1 MRTIHVKSSEEYNF
15 VIGRGILSDTG
26 KILRKI
32 FPPCTAAIITDDIVD
47 SLYAET
53 VSKSLEAAGFSV
65 KKFVF
70 PNGEKSKNL
79 ATWGEILNF
88 LAENTLTRTD
98 CVVALGGGVVG
109 DIAGF
114 AASAY
119 LRGIPFVQIPT
130 TFLAAIDSSVGG
142 KTGVDLPAGKNLAG
156 AFYQPKAVFC
166 DPDTMKTLPSQVFA
180 DGTAEAVKYGVLS
193 SPKLFDILADGS
205 FSGELEDIIAECVTI
220 KADIV
225 SRDEFDG
232 GVRQLLN
239 LGHTAGHAVEK
250 WSDFAITHGH
260 AVAIGMAVI
269 TRAAVKNGL
278 CGSDTLSML
287 LAALENNSLP
297 TACPCGIEA
306 LMPGMLSDK
315 KRRGDTITLV
325 VPETIGKCAL
335 RKYPVNE
342 LREFILSGLG
352 DLS

>member
-1 MRTIHVKSSEEYNF
+1 MRTIHVKSSEEYNV

-26 KILRKI
+26 KILREI

-166 DPDTMKTLPSQVFA
+166 DPDTLKTLPPQVFA

-193 SPKLFDILADGS
+193 SPALFDTLADGS
-205 FSGELEDIIAECVTI
+205 FSSKLEDIIAECVTI

-260 AVAIGMAVI
+260 AVAIG
-269 TRAAVKNGL
+269 L
-278 CGSDTLSML
+278 CGSDTLSRL

-297 TACPCGIEA
+297 TACPCGIED
-306 LMPGMLSDK
+306 LMVGMLSDK